1 MLDSNN
7 ECKEYLVTYTG
18 NGGMSLQRKWAN
30 EHFVVGQ
37 QYEVTYGIINSS
49 STELYFK
56 DIKHGWNSALFD
68 AGDENIFEWDCMESD
83 YV

>member
-1 MLDSNN
+1 MS
-7 ECKEYLVTYTG
+7 ECKQYLVTYTG
-18 NGGMSLQRKWAN
+18 KGGMSLQRKWAN